1 MPVTVKMPI
10 AVYLGFVGRCQ
21 LSSREYVVLKNAVVA
36 HVPEDTRYG
45 NVVEILC
52 STEDAKL
59 ILDRASKFYPSAAPY
74 IEESITADLQASMMA
89 AEYRKISEL
98 VLLRDH
104 PGMTYRGMH
113 NWPPVWVHT
122 RSDPYKKLTREVGVL
137 IGTRLGG
144 TMPRRLFLVMEFENK
159 RYLGCLM
166 FDDAPFCNQ
175 VNDFLQNHFGTPIK
189 EIGDLDLSFLSYA
202 RLHS

>member
-1 MPVTVKMPI
+1 MAVTVKIPI
-10 AVYLGFVGRCQ
+10 GIYLGFVGRCQ
-21 LSSREYVVLKNAVVA
+21 LSSREYVVLRNAIVT
-36 HVPEDTRYG
+36 HVPEEAIDG

-52 STEDAKL
+52 SSEDAKL
-59 ILDRASKFYPSAAPY
+59 ILDRANKFYPSAATY
-74 IEESITADLQASMMA
+74 IEESISADLQASMMA
-89 AEYRKISEL
+89 AEYRRVGEI

-122 RSDPYKKLTREVGVL
+122 RSNPYKKLTREVGVL
-137 IGTRLGG
+137 IGTRFGG
-144 TMPRRLFLVMEFENK
+144 TMPRRLFLVMEFETK

-175 VNDFLQNHFGTPIK
+175 VNEFLQNHFGESIS
-189 EIGDLDLSFLSYA
+189 EIGDLDLSSLSYD